1 LISTFRRRHKSLAH
15 AGVLQFLAEINIR
28 PQAISGTSAGGVVG
42 ALYAWGKHPNFS
54 FFKSI
59 YFFIGGTLLLKAGLI
74 DSESFKYFTDV
85 FKDAV
90 VSDLKIPMKI
100 TATDMVK
107 GRLKIFDSDTKIVD
121 ALLASSAFPGIISP

>member
-1 LISTFRRRHKSLAH
+1 MPGENTR
-15 AGVLQFLAEINIR
+15 
-28 PQAISGTSAGGVVG
+28 
-42 ALYAWGKHPNFS
+42 NFS

-74 DSESFKYFTDV
+74 DSESFKEYFTDV

-90 VSDLKIPMKI
+90 VSFENTNEN

-107 GRLKIFDSDTKIVD
+107 GRLKNI
-121 ALLASSAFPGIISP
+121 